1 MLRTI
6 SASTYCKLVRCNMAR
21 LIHQSIIDKLT
32 LAEKVELLSGANFW
46 NTKAIPRVGLP
57 SVMLTDGPHG
67 VRKQGGK
74 ADNLGLNNSLPATCF
89 PTAASLANSWDA
101 ELIEDVGRALGSEA
115 AAKKV
120 GVLLGPGLNLVRDPL
135 GGRTFEYYSEDPLI
149 SGKLAAAM
157 VRGIQSTGVA
167 ATLKHFAVNS
177 QERLRMTMDEV
188 VDERTLHE
196 LYLEGFRI
204 AVREGKPEVV
214 MSSYNKVNGE
224 YVNESRYL
232 LTDVLRDSWGFDG
245 LVVTDWGGTD
255 NRARSLRAGN
265 DLEMPYSGGVGAESI
280 YEGLNSGYLD
290 ESEIDISVN
299 RVISL
304 AIAKFDSLR
313 RASRFDKDASH
324 DMAVRAASESIV
336 LLKNND
342 VLPLKSG
349 TKISIIGEFADK
361 PRYQGAGSSLVNP
374 ARMTTALDSL
384 SRSELEVVGYE
395 KGFKRSGRHSSY
407 LLKRAVNL
415 AEQSDIAVIF
425 AGLGEVSE
433 AEGLDREHMRLP
445 DAQLRLIDKLAK
457 IKHVKIVVVLACGSP
472 VELPFAAKV
481 DAIIHGFLGGQGGGQ
496 AVSDVLCGVTN
507 PSGKLAQ
514 TYPLT
519 YADSPTRF
527 YFPGKEVSAEHREA
541 LNVGYRYYDSYDV
554 AIRYEFGFGI
564 SYTTFEYSD
573 ISVKRQSVS
582 LMVKN
587 TGQVSG
593 AEIVQVYA
601 VPPKNSR
608 LEQPK
613 HSLIG
618 FAKIHLKPGQEKK
631 LDIKYSDHS
640 FMHYDVTLNKWVAEK
655 GVWTVQ
661 IGASSRD
668 IRLSGEIN
676 VLGERIIHST
686 HIHRAHRRI
695 GDDVFVKILGREIPD
710 SKWNRSAKLSYSS
723 TIRQFQYS
731 RLLGRMIYGI
741 LVLVRRLLVVIG
753 RPIAGN
759 NIMFILDL
767 PLNRLA
773 ALSGGKITRRQIER
787 ALKWI
792 NRV

>member
-1 MLRTI
+1 
-6 SASTYCKLVRCNMAR
+6 MAR

-46 NTKAIPRVGLP
+46 NTKSIPRVGLP
-57 SVMLTDGPHG
+57 SIMLTDGPHG

-89 PTAASLANSWDA
+89 PTAASLANSWNT
-101 ELIEDVGRALGSEA
+101 ELIEDVGRALGNEA

-157 VRGIQSTGVA
+157 VRGIQSAGVA

-177 QERLRMTMDEV
+177 QERLRMTMNEV

-204 AVREGKPEVV
+204 AVREGRPEVV
-214 MSSYNKVNGE
+214 MSSYNKINGE

-255 NRARSLRAGN
+255 NRVRSLKAGN
-265 DLEMPYSGGVGAESI
+265 DLEMPYSGGVGTESI

-290 ESEIDISVN
+290 ESEIDVSVN

-313 RASRFDKDASH
+313 RASRFDKDVNH
-324 DMAVRAASESIV
+324 DVAVRAASESIV

-342 VLPLKSG
+342 VLPLQPG

-361 PRYQGAGSSLVNP
+361 PRYQGAGSSLINP
-374 ARMTTALDSL
+374 IRMTTALDSL
-384 SRSELEVVGYE
+384 RDGDLDLIGYE
-395 KGFKRSGRHSSY
+395 RGYNRSGRRSSY
-407 LLKRAVNL
+407 LIKRAANL
-415 AEQSDIAVIF
+415 AEKSDIAIVF

-472 VELPFAAKV
+472 VELPFAPKV
-481 DAIIHGFLGGQGGGQ
+481 EAIIHGFLGGQGGGR
-496 AVSDVLCGVTN
+496 AMADVLCGVTN

-554 AIRYEFGFGI
+554 AVRYEFGFGL

-573 ISVKRQSVS
+573 IIVKRQSVS
-582 LMVKN
+582 LTVRN
-587 TGQVSG
+587 TGQVAG
-593 AEIVQVYA
+593 ADTVQVYA
-601 VPPKNSR
+601 VPPASSR

-618 FAKIHLKPGQEKK
+618 FAKIHLKSGQEKK
-631 LDIKYSDHS
+631 LDIKYSDYS
-640 FMHYDVTLNKWVAEK
+640 FMHYDVALNKWVAEK

-668 IRLSGEIN
+668 IRLTGTVNVSGESM
-676 VLGERIIHST
+676 IHST

-695 GDDVFVKILGREIPD
+695 GDDVFAKILGREIPG
-710 SKWNRSAKLSYSS
+710 SKWDRSAKLSYGS

-731 RLLGRMIYGI
+731 RLLGRTIYGI
-741 LVLVRRLLVVIG
+741 LVSVRRLLILVG

-759 NIMFILDL
+759 NIMFVLDL
-767 PLNRLA
+767 PLNRLS
-773 ALSGGKITRRQIER
+773 ALSGGKMTRRRIEHW
-787 ALKWI
+787 LKWI
-792 NRV
+792 NRI